1 MRHVA
6 WILCLL
12 YAVQVFAAPTD
23 IEARSQQLNA
33 LISELWEWTLQ
44 QEPVYA
50 SILGDKR
57 YNDQMASYSEKTILE
72 QQAKN
77 KEFLKRF
84 EAIDAAGL
92 PHQDVLNRQ
101 LEIRSL
107 KEDIEETDLKL
118 WQMPVNQMSGIHIWA
133 PQLVTLLS
141 FQTVKD
147 YDDYIARLRQLP
159 RVFEENTADMRKGM
173 ANGLMPPK
181 FLLEKVVDQTN
192 GIATQPPDKT
202 PFAQPF
208 NNFPA
213 SFSEADKTRLKA
225 AGMAVIKDD
234 VLPAYSKF
242 ATFVK
247 DEYVPKGGTEVGV
260 WSLPNG
266 DAIYAFQ
273 VSQYTTTDKTP
284 EQIHQIGLQQVA
296 EIEKQELEIA
306 NRLEFKDLKSFRQA
320 LKANPK
326 LYAQSREQI
335 LDLYRQYIAQMK
347 PQLPML
353 FGRLPKADLTVMPVE
368 AFREKDAAG
377 AQYVQGTPDGS
388 RPGHVEVNTSDPEK
402 RMVIDF
408 ESTAYHEGVP
418 GHHLQ
423 ISIAQE
429 MQGLPP
435 FRQHAWYGAYG
446 EGWALYSERL
456 GKEVGFYQDPYS
468 DFGRLEDEV
477 LRAIRLVVDTGLHY
491 KHWTREQVVQYF
503 HDHSAIDE
511 PNVQSETNRYISWP
525 AQALSYKMGQLKI
538 LELRARAQQ
547 QLGGQFDIRE
557 FHDQVID
564 SGALPLDV
572 LEEQINLWIAQKKAV
587 RTLPPSPT
595 TGLLQLRGAGVSH

>member
-1 MRHVA
+1 MRRVA
-6 WILCLL
+6 LVLCLF
-12 YAVQVFAAPTD
+12 YAVQMFAAPAD
-23 IEARSQQLNA
+23 IEARRTRLNA
-33 LISELWEWTLQ
+33 LISELWEWNLQ
-44 QEPVYA
+44 QDPVYA

-57 YNDQMASYSEKTILE
+57 YNDQMGSESEKFTLE
-72 QQAKN
+72 HQAKE

-84 EAIDAAGL
+84 EDIDAVGL
-92 PHQDVLNRQ
+92 PHQDVLNRE

-118 WQMPVNQMSGIHIWA
+118 WQMPVNQMNGIHINA
-133 PQLVTLLS
+133 PQLVTVLS

-159 RVFEENTADMRKGM
+159 RIFEEDTANMRKGM

-181 FLLEKVVDQTN
+181 FLLEKVVEQTN
-192 GIATQPPDKT
+192 GIATQPPDRT

-208 NNFPA
+208 NSFPA
-213 SFSEADKTRLKA
+213 NFSEAEKTRLKA
-225 AGMAVIKDD
+225 AGLAAIKDD

-247 DEYVPKGGTEVGV
+247 EEYVPKGRAEVGV

-266 DAIYAFQ
+266 DTIYAFD
-273 VSQYTTTDKTP
+273 VKRSTTTDKTP

-296 EIEKQELEIA
+296 EIEKQQLEIA
-306 NRLEFKDLKSFRQA
+306 TGLGFKDLKSFRVA
-320 LKANPK
+320 LKADPT
-326 LYAQSREQI
+326 LYAKSREQI

-347 PQLPML
+347 PELPKL
-353 FGRLPKADLTVMPVE
+353 FGRLPQADLIVMPVE
-368 AFREKDAAG
+368 PFREKDASG
-377 AQYVQGTPDGS
+377 AQYVEGTPDGS
-388 RPGHVEVNTSDPEK
+388 RPGHVEVNTSDPGK
-402 RMVIDF
+402 RMIIDF

-423 ISIAQE
+423 LTIAQK

-435 FRQHAWYGAYG
+435 FRQHGFYGAYI

-456 GKEVGFYQDPYS
+456 GKEVGFYKDPYS
-468 DFGRLEDEV
+468 DYGRLEDEM

-511 PNVQSETNRYISWP
+511 PSVQSETNRYISWP

-538 LELRARAQQ
+538 LELRERAQQ
-547 QLGGQFDIRE
+547 QLGSQFDIRE

-572 LEEQINLWIAQKKAV
+572 LDEQVNLWIAQKKAV
-587 RTLPPSPT
+587 
-595 TGLLQLRGAGVSH
+595 ANAH

>member
-1 MRHVA
+1 MRRVA
-6 WILCLL
+6 LVLCLF
-12 YAVQVFAAPTD
+12 YAVQMFAAPAD
-23 IEARSQQLNA
+23 IEARRTQLNA
-33 LISELWEWTLQ
+33 LISELWEWNLRQ
-44 QEPVYA
+44 DPVYA

-57 YNDQMASYSEKTILE
+57 YNDQLGSESEKTTLE
-72 QQAKN
+72 QQAKE

-84 EAIDAAGL
+84 EDIDAIGL
-92 PHQDVLNRQ
+92 PHQDMLNRE

-118 WQMPVNQMSGIHIWA
+118 WQMPVNQMNGIHINA
-133 PQLVTLLS
+133 PQLVTVLS

-159 RVFEENTADMRKGM
+159 RIFEDETANMRKGM

-192 GIATQPPDKT
+192 GIATQPPDKS

-208 NNFPA
+208 NSFPA
-213 SFSEADKTRLKA
+213 TFSEAEKTRLKA
-225 AGMAVIKDD
+225 AGLAAIKDD
-234 VLPAYSKF
+234 VLPAYSRF

-247 DEYVPKGGTEVGV
+247 QEYVPKGRAEVGV

-266 DAIYAFQ
+266 DAIYAFD
-273 VSQYTTTDKTP
+273 VKRSTTTDKTP

-296 EIEKQELEIA
+296 EIEKQQLEIA
-306 NRLEFKDLKSFRQA
+306 TRLGFKDLKSFRQA

-347 PQLPML
+347 PELPKL
-353 FGRLPKADLTVMPVE
+353 FGRLPQADLIVMPVE
-368 AFREKDAAG
+368 PFREKDASG
-377 AQYVQGTPDGS
+377 AQYIEGTPDGS

-402 RMVIDF
+402 RMIIDF

-423 ISIAQE
+423 LTIAQE

-435 FRQHAWYGAYG
+435 FRQHGFYGAYI

-456 GKEVGFYQDPYS
+456 GKEVGFYKDPYS
-468 DFGRLEDEV
+468 DYGRLEDEM

-511 PNVQSETNRYISWP
+511 PSVQSETNRYISWP

-547 QLGGQFDIRE
+547 QLGSQFDIRD

-572 LEEQINLWIAQKKAV
+572 LDEQINLWIAQKKAV
-587 RTLPPSPT
+587 
-595 TGLLQLRGAGVSH
+595 ANSH

>member
-1 MRHVA
+1 MRRVA
-6 WILCLL
+6 LVLCFF
-12 YAVQVFAAPTD
+12 YAVQVFAAPAD
-23 IEARSQQLNA
+23 IEARRTQLNA
-33 LISELWEWTLQ
+33 LISELWEWNLQ
-44 QEPVYA
+44 QDPVYA

-57 YNDQMASYSEKTILE
+57 YNDQLGSDSEKTTLE
-72 QQAKN
+72 QQAKE

-84 EAIDAAGL
+84 EGIDAIGL
-92 PHQDVLNRQ
+92 PHQDVLNRE

-107 KEDIEETDLKL
+107 KEDIEGTDLKL
-118 WQMPVNQMSGIHIWA
+118 WQMPVSQMGGIHIDA
-133 PQLVTLLS
+133 PQLVTVLS

-159 RVFEENTADMRKGM
+159 RIFEEDTANMRKGM

-192 GIATQPPDKT
+192 GIATQSPDKT

-208 NNFPA
+208 NSFPA
-213 SFSEADKTRLKA
+213 SFSEADKARLKA
-225 AGMAVIKDD
+225 AGMAAIKDD

-242 ATFVK
+242 AAFVK
-247 DEYVPKGGTEVGV
+247 DEYVPKGRSEVGV

-266 DAIYAFQ
+266 EAIYAFR
-273 VSQYTTTDKTP
+273 VRRSTTTDKTP

-296 EIEKQELEIA
+296 EIEKQQLEIA
-306 NRLEFKDLKSFRQA
+306 NRLGFKDLKSFRESV
-320 LKANPK
+320 KANPK

-347 PQLPML
+347 PELPKL
-353 FGRLPKADLTVMPVE
+353 FGRLPRADLIVMPVE
-368 AFREKDAAG
+368 PFREKDASG
-377 AQYVQGTPDGS
+377 AQYVPGTPDGS

-402 RMVIDF
+402 RMVIDI

-423 ISIAQE
+423 LTIAQE
-429 MQGLPP
+429 MPELPP
-435 FRQHAWYGAYG
+435 FRQHGFYGAYI

-456 GKEVGFYQDPYS
+456 GKEVGFYKDPYS
-468 DFGRLEDEV
+468 DYGRLEDEM

-511 PNVQSETNRYISWP
+511 PNVQAETNRYISWP

-547 QLGGQFDIRE
+547 QLGSQFDIRE
-557 FHDQVID
+557 FLDQVID

-572 LEEQINLWIAQKKAV
+572 LDEQINLWIAQKKAV
-587 RTLPPSPT
+587 ASP
-595 TGLLQLRGAGVSH
+595 H

>member
-1 MRHVA
+1 MRRVA
-6 WILCLL
+6 LVLCLFC
-12 YAVQVFAAPTD
+12 AVQMFAAPAD
-23 IEARSQQLNA
+23 IQARRTQLNA
-33 LISELWEWTLQ
+33 LISELWEWNLQ
-44 QEPVYA
+44 QDPVYA

-57 YNDQMASYSEKTILE
+57 YNDQMGSESEKTTLE
-72 QQAKN
+72 QQAKE
-77 KEFLKRF
+77 KAFLKRF
-84 EAIDAAGL
+84 EDIDAIGL
-92 PHQDVLNRQ
+92 PHQDVLNRE

-107 KEDIEETDLKL
+107 KEDIERTDLKL
-118 WQMPVNQMSGIHIWA
+118 WQMPVNQMNGIHINA
-133 PQLVTLLS
+133 PQLVTVLS

-147 YDDYIARLRQLP
+147 YDDYIARLQQLP
-159 RVFEENTADMRKGM
+159 RIFEEDTANMRKGM

-208 NNFPA
+208 NSFPA
-213 SFSEADKTRLKA
+213 NFSEADKTRLKA
-225 AGMAVIKDD
+225 AGLAAIKDD

-247 DEYVPKGGTEVGV
+247 EEYAPKGRTEVGV

-266 DAIYAFQ
+266 DTIYAFD
-273 VSQYTTTDKTP
+273 VKRSTTTDKTP

-296 EIEKQELEIA
+296 EIERQQLEIA
-306 NRLEFKDLKSFRQA
+306 TGLGFKDLKSFREA

-326 LYAQSREQI
+326 LYAHSREQI

-347 PQLPML
+347 PELPKL
-353 FGRLPKADLTVMPVE
+353 FGRLPQADLIVMPVE
-368 AFREKDAAG
+368 PFREKDASG
-377 AQYVQGTPDGS
+377 AQYIEGTPDGS
-388 RPGHVEVNTSDPEK
+388 RPGHVEVNTSEPEK
-402 RMVIDF
+402 RMTIDF

-423 ISIAQE
+423 LTIAQE

-435 FRQHAWYGAYG
+435 FRQHGFYGAYI

-456 GKEVGFYQDPYS
+456 GKEVGFYKDPYS
-468 DFGRLEDEV
+468 DYGRLEDEM

-538 LELRARAQQ
+538 LELRERAQQ
-547 QLGGQFDIRE
+547 QLGSQFDIRE

-572 LEEQINLWIAQKKAV
+572 LDEQINLWIAQKKAV
-587 RTLPPSPT
+587 
-595 TGLLQLRGAGVSH
+595 ANAH

>member
-1 MRHVA
+1 MRRVA
-6 WILCLL
+6 LVLCLF
-12 YAVQVFAAPTD
+12 YAVQMFAAPAD
-23 IEARSQQLNA
+23 IEARRTQLNA
-33 LISELWEWTLQ
+33 LISELWEWNLRQ
-44 QEPVYA
+44 DPVYA

-57 YNDQMASYSEKTILE
+57 YNDQLGSESEKTTLE
-72 QQAKN
+72 QQAKE

-84 EAIDAAGL
+84 EDIDAIGL
-92 PHQDVLNRQ
+92 PHQDMLNRE

-118 WQMPVNQMSGIHIWA
+118 WQMPVNQMNGIHINA
-133 PQLVTLLS
+133 PQLVTVLS

-159 RVFEENTADMRKGM
+159 RIFEDETANMRKGM

-192 GIATQPPDKT
+192 GIATQPPDKS

-208 NNFPA
+208 NSFPA
-213 SFSEADKTRLKA
+213 NFSEAEKTRLKA
-225 AGMAVIKDD
+225 AGLAAIKDD
-234 VLPAYSKF
+234 VLPAYSRF

-247 DEYVPKGGTEVGV
+247 QEYVPKGRAEVGV

-266 DAIYAFQ
+266 DAIYAFD
-273 VSQYTTTDKTP
+273 VKRSTTTDKTP

-296 EIEKQELEIA
+296 EIEKQQLEIA
-306 NRLEFKDLKSFRQA
+306 TRLGFKDLKSFRQA

-347 PQLPML
+347 PELPKL
-353 FGRLPKADLTVMPVE
+353 FGRLPQADLIVMPVE
-368 AFREKDAAG
+368 PFREKDASG
-377 AQYVQGTPDGS
+377 AQYIEGTPDGS

-402 RMVIDF
+402 RMIIDF

-423 ISIAQE
+423 LTIAQE

-435 FRQHAWYGAYG
+435 FRQHGFYGAYI

-456 GKEVGFYQDPYS
+456 GKEVGFYKDPYS
-468 DFGRLEDEV
+468 DYGRLEDEM

-511 PNVQSETNRYISWP
+511 PSVQSETNRYISWP

-547 QLGGQFDIRE
+547 QLGSQFDIRE

-572 LEEQINLWIAQKKAV
+572 LDEQINLWIAQKKAV
-587 RTLPPSPT
+587 
-595 TGLLQLRGAGVSH
+595 ANSH